1 LQSFPVSYTQTTDI
15 EFNAKSSLIKIAFL
29 DVGQGDTV
37 VISCP
42 ETFEAIVV
50 DCIDAN
56 AVLEYLEQEQISY
69 LRGIVITHLHADH
82 YSSVADLLANYQLV
96 PGLQLSKTIVF
107 FNEIFNQKNLQV
119 LIQDEDQHSSAIITP
134 GKVTPLQNL
143 ISWRD
148 HNKSQYAYLH
158 FQAGPS
164 PFEEFLVGSI
174 QVLHPCAAD
183 FRKLEAKGL
192 NNTSIV
198 LRVSGLRSSALLTGD
213 LEPDGWQYLRANHSD
228 LRSDILKF
236 PHHGGAWRV
245 PDTKSLLDAVQP
257 SVVVI
262 SVGTKGEN
270 YKHPNKDVF
279 DVLSSPSY
287 AHIRVLCTQ
296 ATNQCQSSVSDQKKS
311 VLECLDKQASTRNY
325 KRIGSRS
332 GCPCAGT
339 VIVELGDKAHVVQP
353 TTRFHQDSIIRPHF
367 QRHKCFLPSTSSS
380 E

>member
-1 LQSFPVSYTQTTDI
+1 MQSFPVSYTQTTDI

-143 ISWRD
+143 IR
-148 HNKSQYAYLH
+148 
-158 FQAGPS
+158 
-164 PFEEFLVGSI
+164 
-174 QVLHPCAAD
+174 
-183 FRKLEAKGL
+183 
-192 NNTSIV
+192 
-198 LRVSGLRSSALLTGD
+198 
-213 LEPDGWQYLRANHSD
+213 
-228 LRSDILKF
+228 
-236 PHHGGAWRV
+236 
-245 PDTKSLLDAVQP
+245 
-257 SVVVI
+257 
-262 SVGTKGEN
+262 
-270 YKHPNKDVF
+270 
-279 DVLSSPSY
+279 
-287 AHIRVLCTQ
+287 
-296 ATNQCQSSVSDQKKS
+296 
-311 VLECLDKQASTRNY
+311 QAS
-325 KRIGSRS
+325 S
-332 GCPCAGT
+332 
-339 VIVELGDKAHVVQP
+339 
-353 TTRFHQDSIIRPHF
+353 
-367 QRHKCFLPSTSSS
+367 
-380 E
+380 